1 MCIRTA
7 LLLCVAT
14 SCTLAAQQ
22 STTTYQS
29 SITGSATTDTRFSS
43 LFHPGSELPFRRGH
57 LVPNRA
63 QVFFQNLIIGIG
75 PQSQGKP

>member
-1 MCIRTA
+1 MRNRTA

-29 SITGSATTDTRFSS
+29 SITGSATTATPPKYYVGEIDLSALAGGKDKDKEKPAGCKASS
-43 LFHPGSELPFRRGH
+43 RA
-57 LVPNRA
+57 PN
-63 QVFFQNLIIGIG
+63 
-75 PQSQGKP
+75 